1 MLLLLF
7 SRSVVSHSL
16 PPHGLQYAKRPC
28 PSPSPGVCSNSF
40 LLSWWYHPTISSSV
54 VPFSCL
60 LSSAAS
66 VPFSMSL
73 LFASGG
79 QSIRASASA
88 SVLPMNIQGRFPL
101 GLTDLISL
109 QSKGLSRVFSSTTV
123 HQGYW
128 EWNGNH
134 LWGACK
140 LSPLPPVCDTPQWN
154 SKHPDKL
161 LAVIPSLMAQTLSC
175 TWTLFSSSSWET
187 LSMWTVG
194 LRYWISSWD
203 TPSANFSLSTRT
215 LSVLLFERQCSVMV
229 RITGCLWILDLPLMS
244 YGTKIRFHVLL
255 SASFSLYLKWG

>member
-1 MLLLLF
+1 MSDSVTPWTAAHQVFLSFTIFWSFRRLMSIEAVMPSNHLIPCRPLLLLPSIFPSIRVF
-7 SRSVVSHSL
+7 S
-16 PPHGLQYAKRPC
+16 
-28 PSPSPGVCSNSF
+28 NE
-40 LLSWWYHPTISSSV
+40 
-54 VPFSCL
+54 
-60 LSSAAS
+60 SA
-66 VPFSMSL
+66 L
-73 LFASGG
+73 NG
-79 QSIRASASA
+79 QSTGASASA